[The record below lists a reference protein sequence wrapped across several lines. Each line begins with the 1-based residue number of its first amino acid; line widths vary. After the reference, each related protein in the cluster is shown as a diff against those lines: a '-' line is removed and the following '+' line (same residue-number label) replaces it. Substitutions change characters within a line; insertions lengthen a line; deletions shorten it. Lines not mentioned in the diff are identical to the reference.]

1 LRLPGLTIQLLSDT
15 LAGDADFRRIQSAG
29 LIYYNHKEPPAA
41 YSDRHSSDS
50 NYSALISAGAN
61 YFYHQAYSYLARL
74 NAFWSLINPLKL
86 T

>member
-15 LAGDADFRRIQSAG
+15 LAGDADFHRIQSAR
-29 LIYYNHKEPPAA
+29 LIYYSYSKPPAA
-41 YSDRHSSDS
+41 YSDRHSSDF
-50 NYSALISAGAN
+50 NFSALICAGAN

-74 NAFWSLINPLKL
+74 NDFWSLINPLKL